1 MKKEMI
7 NPLFA
12 KAPSTRPRCK
22 SLSLEEEDALCAASG
37 VLDDIDFG
45 GDLDD
50 PTSSEKLSAK
60 EEALW

>member
-12 KAPSTRPRCK
+12 KAPYTKPRCK
-22 SLSLEEEDALCAASG
+22 SLSLEEEAASG